1 MFACVCGC
9 MWAFLRVPVNNSST
23 LLLSCFQEK
32 KPFHMGPWY
41 PLLPTPAKKWCS
53 VFVANPCFL
62 SWLRPPGKQNTFYR
76 QAWETPWQNRLQT
89 LCADTEMLITSV
101 FSVPPLPSPSST
113 ICHYLSFCLG
123 HYLLFYLNVQMFP
136 MGGGGERKILSTFLL
151 DSLQGYRTLSLP
163 PSLTEAHLCLSL
175 SLFDFLYFSFCPSSS
190 FHQNF
195 TKRELCGLL
204 CAGGKGALD

>member
-1 MFACVCGC
+1 MCREYVSILTCASEQIKHTSPL
-9 MWAFLRVPVNNSST
+9 M
-23 LLLSCFQEK
+23 LSGK
-32 KPFHMGPWY
+32 KTFHMGPWY

-62 SWLRPPGKQNTFYR
+62 SWLRPPGKENTFYR

-89 LCADTEMLITSV
+89 LRRYRNADNVSLFCS
-101 FSVPPLPSPSST
+101 PLPSQSST

-136 MGGGGERKILSTFLL
+136 MGGDGERKILSTFLV

-163 PSLTEAHLCLSL
+163 PSITQAHLCLSL

>member
-1 MFACVCGC
+1 MSGICEHSYMCQWTNQAHISSH
-9 MWAFLRVPVNNSST
+9 AFRKKNVSHGTVIPSFTHSS
-23 LLLSCFQEK
+23 K
-32 KPFHMGPWY
+32 KVM
-41 PLLPTPAKKWCS
+41 LCLCS
-53 VFVANPCFL
+53 KSLFSQLAA
-62 SWLRPPGKQNTFYR
+62 STGER
-76 QAWETPWQNRLQT
+76 EHILQT
-89 LCADTEMLITSV
+89 SMRNTLTKQTTNTVRRYRNADNVSLFCS
-101 FSVPPLPSPSST
+101 PLPSQSST

-136 MGGGGERKILSTFLL
+136 MGGDGERKILSTFLV

-163 PSLTEAHLCLSL
+163 PSITQAHLCLSL

>member
-1 MFACVCGC
+1 MSGICEHSYMCQWTNQAHISSH
-9 MWAFLRVPVNNSST
+9 AFRKKKLFTWDRDT
-23 LLLSCFQEK
+23 LF
-32 KPFHMGPWY
+32 Y
-41 PLLPTPAKKWCS
+41 PLQQKVMLCLCS
-53 VFVANPCFL
+53 KSLFSQLAA
-62 SWLRPPGKQNTFYR
+62 STGER
-76 QAWETPWQNRLQT
+76 EHILQT
-89 LCADTEMLITSV
+89 SMRNTLTKQTTNTVRRYRNADNVSLFCS
-101 FSVPPLPSPSST
+101 PLPSQSST

-136 MGGGGERKILSTFLL
+136 MGGDGERKILSTFLV

-163 PSLTEAHLCLSL
+163 PSITQAHLCLSL

>member
-1 MFACVCGC
+1 MFACVGIYVSILTCASEKIKHTSPL
-9 MWAFLRVPVNNSST
+9 M
-23 LLLSCFQEK
+23 LSGK
-32 KPFHMGPWY
+32 KAFHMGPWY

-62 SWLRPPGKQNTFYR
+62 SWLRPPGKENTFYR

-101 FSVPPLPSPSST
+101 FSVLPSQSST
-113 ICHYLSFCLG
+113 ICHYFSFCLG

-136 MGGGGERKILSTFLL
+136 MGGDGDRKILSTFLV

-163 PSLTEAHLCLSL
+163 PSITQAHLCLSL

-195 TKRELCGLL
+195 TKWELCGLL